1 MIDLCFSLLFYCVHS
16 HLTCMPFF
24 VVVTTSPSPAQGDDT
39 TLMEEDNS
47 VSPVMSPPVISKFLV
62 FEN

>member
-1 MIDLCFSLLFYCVHS
+1 MIDLCFSLLFIVCIN

-24 VVVTTSPSPAQGDDT
+24 VVVTTSPSPARGDDT

-47 VSPVMSPPVISKFLV
+47 VSPVMSPPVIGKFLV
-62 FEN
+62 FEK